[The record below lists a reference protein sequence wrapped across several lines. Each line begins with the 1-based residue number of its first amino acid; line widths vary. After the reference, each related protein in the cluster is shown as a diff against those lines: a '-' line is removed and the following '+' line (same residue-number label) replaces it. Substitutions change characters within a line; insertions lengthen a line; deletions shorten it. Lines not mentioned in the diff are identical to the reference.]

1 MSDSDKHDQEHL
13 NNDKP
18 SLHHVSI
25 QKTDEAIGN
34 DPVVTGHHDP
44 PSPKA
49 AALPGPEDI
58 RTALVH
64 ISPSLNPYQLKIYG
78 LVVSTQGVLLQSIE
92 KLEDFKNVFYLLEK
106 KMPAKAVSITME
118 SLNSLGIDTRPL
130 EPFEDEV
137 FVIHDHYHT
146 HFVLTLGVILA
157 SMSEEAYMS
166 FMELARR
173 EYFRNV
179 HPDNLKDPAKLVGK
193 LLGDGTTEEK
203 DLHNYFKWIPLAG
216 YRSQLK
222 MLKEFCERHGIEEP
236 VPDGEWL
243 SRALVNA
250 HASSAVTMIIIPSHV

>member
-1 MSDSDKHDQEHL
+1 MSDSDKHEDKHDQEHL

-25 QKTDEAIGN
+25 QETDEAIGN
-34 DPVVTGHHDP
+34 DPVVTGHARAHDP
-44 PSPKA
+44 PTIASPKA
-49 AALPGPEDI
+49 AALPCPENI
-58 RTALVH
+58 RTLAVALVH

-222 MLKEFCERHGIEEP
+222 MLKEFCERHG
-236 VPDGEWL
+236 EWL
-243 SRALVNA
+243 SRARVN
-250 HASSAVTMIIIPSHV
+250 VGGIW